1 MHLGRL
7 LIAPYLHA
15 HPLKATKNKQK
26 RERKRGTQHKFY
38 NKNMVNAALGHW
50 SSKEI
55 LVPSPSH
62 GDDAARV

>member
-1 MHLGRL
+1 MSMHLGRL

-38 NKNMVNAALGHW
+38 NKNMVNMPPWAIGVLKKFW
-50 SSKEI
+50 F
-55 LVPSPSH
+55 
-62 GDDAARV
+62 RVAHAWR